1 MTESARLQFSG
12 SIKRVAVV
20 GIGKMGAW
28 LAAELQPLSEV
39 AVFDLEMKKA
49 KSLKGVRV
57 LKALHELESFS
68 PDLLVNAVSLENT
81 TSAFEATKPFLR
93 ADCLLADIASVK
105 AGLSRYYQN
114 CGHRFVSTHP
124 MFGPTF
130 ADFNALSEENVI
142 IIKESDE
149 EGKAFFREFYG
160 RFELSQF
167 EYSFDEHDQIIAYS
181 LTVPFASTMVFAA
194 HLNALSVPGT
204 TFRKHLQIARSLLS
218 EDDYLLAEILFNT
231 HSLPQ
236 LEKITQRLEF
246 LKHIIRSRDYEE
258 ARRFFN
264 RLRANLQMEPIKNG
278 EFVR

>member
-1 MTESARLQFSG
+1 MTEKVSINFS
-12 SIKRVAVV
+12 SFVKKVAVV
-20 GIGKMGAW
+20 GVGKMGAW
-28 LAAELQPLSEV
+28 LATELKTWCEV
-39 AVFDLEMKKA
+39 AVFDRNPEKA
-49 KSLKGVRV
+49 ESLKGVKILPALSE
-57 LKALHELESFS
+57 LKSFS
-68 PDLLVNAVSLENT
+68 PDLLLNAVSLENT
-81 TSAFEATKPFLR
+81 TLAFEAARPFLR
-93 ADCLLADIASVK
+93 PDCLLADIASVK
-105 AGLSRYYQN
+105 GELARYYRD

-149 EGKAFFREFYG
+149 AGKAFFRQFYS
-160 RFELSQF
+160 RFGLSQF

-194 HLNALSVPGT
+194 HLSALTVPGT

-218 EDDYLLAEILFNT
+218 EDDYLLAEILFNP
-231 HSLPQ
+231 HSLPH

-258 ARRFFN
+258 AQRFFN
-264 RLRANLQMEPIKNG
+264 RLRSNLHM
-278 EFVR
+278 